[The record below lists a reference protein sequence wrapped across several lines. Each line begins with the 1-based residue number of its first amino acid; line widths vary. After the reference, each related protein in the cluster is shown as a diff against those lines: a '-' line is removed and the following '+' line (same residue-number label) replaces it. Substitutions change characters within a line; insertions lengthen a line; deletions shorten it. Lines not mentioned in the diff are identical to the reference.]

1 MAPESAFVSDFVGES
16 NSRAV
21 TVTGGRAHLF
31 DRPIDVAL
39 NGAID
44 GAARLA
50 FRPHDV
56 SVCGERAGC
65 LPLLVTGRSEER
77 RVGKECV
84 STCRSR
90 WSPYHSK
97 KIYRDSTQINQITS
111 QDNA

>member
-16 NSRAV
+16 NSLPA

-50 FRPHDV
+50 FRPPDV

-65 LPLLVTGRSEER
+65 LPLLVTGDQRCGGAWPAEGGVAGSGRTHEI
-77 RVGKECV
+77 GGSAATPAPKH
-84 STCRSR
+84 ST
-90 WSPYHSK
+90 PPG
-97 KIYRDSTQINQITS
+97 
-111 QDNA
+111 A